1 MEEKAAGIISW
12 IFHPLLMPTY
22 ALLLVFSNDNF
33 FVLLLPQKLKLI
45 LTAIIF
51 TNTLLLPLIFI
62 WMMKR
67 RGIIQSYH
75 MPERADRT
83 FPFLVTGLFYMAT
96 WYMINNLN
104 LPGVYSMFLLGGT
117 ILIVICLVIN
127 LFWKISIH
135 TAGTGGLTGGFI
147 ALNYLMVVNSP
158 LVILMLIFISGL
170 VGFARLKSDTHNP
183 SQVYAGFVVGA
194 IVMAGIS
201 LLL

>member
-1 MEEKAAGIISW
+1 MEEKAAGFISW

-22 ALLLVFSNDNF
+22 ALMLIFNNDNY
-33 FVLLLPQKLKLI
+33 FVLMLPLKLKLI

-51 TNTLLLPLIFI
+51 TNTLLLPLLFI

-96 WYMINNLN
+96 WFMINNLN

-117 ILIVICLVIN
+117 ALIVISLIIN

-135 TAGTGGLTGGFI
+135 MAGVGGLTGGFI
-147 ALNYLMVVNSP
+147 ALNYLMVVDSP
-158 LVILMLIFISGL
+158 LLILVLVIISGL
-170 VGFARLKSDTHNP
+170 VGFARLKANTHNP
-183 SQVYAGFVVGA
+183 SQVYAGFAAGA
-194 IVMAGIS
+194 MVMAGIT
-201 LLL
+201 LLV

>member
-1 MEEKAAGIISW
+1 MEEKAAGFISW

-22 ALLLVFSNDNF
+22 ALMLVFNNDNY
-33 FVLLLPQKLKLI
+33 FVLMLPLKLKLI

-51 TNTLLLPLIFI
+51 TNTLLLPLLFI

-67 RGIIQSYH
+67 KGIIQSYH

-96 WYMINNLN
+96 WFMINNLN

-117 ILIVICLVIN
+117 ALIVISLIIN

-135 TAGTGGLTGGFI
+135 MAGVGGLTGGFI
-147 ALNYLMVVNSP
+147 ALNYLTVVDSP
-158 LVILMLIFISGL
+158 LLILVLVIISGL
-170 VGFARLKSDTHNP
+170 VGFARLKANTHNP
-183 SQVYAGFVVGA
+183 SQVYVGFAAGA
-194 IVMAGIS
+194 MVMAGIT
-201 LLL
+201 LLA